1 MKTLLCTAVVAAA
14 LLCGIA
20 LAQERRIAFK
30 EGAGLQALQGN
41 CASCHS
47 LDYIVL
53 NSPFLDRAGW
63 DAEVKKMV
71 NAFGAPISAE
81 DQKAITD
88 YLATNYAK
96 P

>member
-1 MKTLLCTAVVAAA
+1 MKTLVFALVAASFVA
-14 LLCGIA
+14 GVA

-30 EGAGLQALQGN
+30 DGPGLQAFQAN
-41 CASCHS
+41 CGTCHS

-63 DAEVKKMV
+63 DTSVKKMV
-71 NAFGAPISAE
+71 NAFGAPISAD

-88 YLATNYAK
+88 YLAANYGK
-96 P
+96 